1 VQPPAGSSKIS
12 FTTHGPL
19 KNGTHPRHS
28 LPSMAFMMTTFLKR
42 SPIFFVILFM
52 ILDLAGCASNPL
64 FPPKVTDGIDEHF
77 DFEVWRKTPNT
88 GIGHKIE
95 LAGRVVRSDM
105 RNGETFAIVEQ
116 LPIVD
121 GLVYETLAL
130 KKRIGEYGVFYRA
143 TIDPKWLGAGNLLMV
158 IGTVTQPKAVAVN
171 GVQHTFP
178 FLIAECLRL
187 WRTEGKEL
195 PQSQQNAVDRLA
207 SFDHTTYCASSY

>member
-1 VQPPAGSSKIS
+1 MTIS
-12 FTTHGPL
+12 
-19 KNGTHPRHS
+19 
-28 LPSMAFMMTTFLKR
+28 LKR
-42 SPIFFVILFM
+42 SPTFFGILFM
-52 ILDLAGCASNPL
+52 ISALAACASNPL

-77 DFEVWRKTPNT
+77 DFEVWRKAPST
-88 GIGHKIE
+88 GIGRKIE

-105 RNGETFAIVEQ
+105 RNGETFVIVEQ

-130 KKRIGEYGVFYRA
+130 KKRTGEYGVFYRA

-158 IGTVTQPKAVAVN
+158 IGAVSQPKAVAVN
-171 GVQHTFP
+171 GGQQTLP
-178 FLIAECLRL
+178 FLIGECLRL

-207 SFDHTTYCASSY
+207 PFDHTTYCASSY

>member
-1 VQPPAGSSKIS
+1 
-12 FTTHGPL
+12 
-19 KNGTHPRHS
+19 
-28 LPSMAFMMTTFLKR
+28 MAFMMTISLKR

-52 ILDLAGCASNPL
+52 ILDLAACASNPL

-88 GIGHKIE
+88 GIGRKIE

-130 KKRIGEYGVFYRA
+130 KKRTGEYGVFYRA

-158 IGTVTQPKAVAVN
+158 IGTVTQPKAVDSQRRATNPPVSYR
-171 GVQHTFP
+171 GMSPSMEDRRQGTPPVPT
-178 FLIAECLRL
+178 ECR
-187 WRTEGKEL
+187 R
-195 PQSQQNAVDRLA
+195 QARVV
-207 SFDHTTYCASSY
+207 